1 MTTRRAFISTLANCL
16 LAAPLAAEAQQTAR
30 TSRVVALRFT
40 STSGEYLFDA
50 FRDQLRRLG
59 YTEGQNIVVEVR
71 QADGQV
77 DRLAK
82 ITAEIVQS
90 KPDVIVVSSPQA
102 VLSAKQATTTIPIV
116 FTAIINP
123 VGAGF
128 VASLAR
134 PGGNVTGVSWDA
146 TPELAGKQLESL
158 REIVPRAS
166 RIAVLWNP
174 DTTGSAAFMQ
184 HTSSAAKV
192 LGIILQSVEAR
203 APEDFQAAFSAIAKE
218 RSAGVVVLG
227 SAFTFNHREQI
238 ARLAAQH
245 RLPAIYGNRDSVVAG
260 GLMSYGSSLLEQ
272 WRRAAV
278 YVDKILKGAKPVDL
292 PVEQPTKFELV
303 INLKTAKALG
313 LTIPQSLLLRADEVI
328 Q

>member
-1 MTTRRAFISTLANCL
+1 VTSRRAFLGTLAGGL
-16 LAAPLAAEAQQTAR
+16 LAAPLAAQAQQTAR
-30 TSRVVALRFT
+30 PFRIVSIRFIPG
-40 STSGEYLFDA
+40 SGEYLFDA
-50 FRDQLRRLG
+50 FRNQLRQLG
-59 YTEGQNIVVEVR
+59 YAEGQNIVVEVR

-77 DRLAK
+77 DRLSK

-90 KPDVIVVSSPQA
+90 KPDVIVVGSPQA
-102 VLSAKQATTTIPIV
+102 LLAAKQATATIPIV
-116 FTAIINP
+116 FAAIINP

-128 VASLAR
+128 VASLPR

-146 TPELAGKQLESL
+146 TPELGGKQLELL

-174 DTTGSAAFMQ
+174 DTAGSAAFVQ
-184 HTSSAAKV
+184 DTSSAAQT
-192 LGIILQSVEAR
+192 LGILLQSVEVR
-203 APEDFQAAFSAIAKE
+203 APEDLQAAFAAAIKQ
-218 RSAGVVVLG
+218 RVAGVVVLG
-227 SAFTFNHREQI
+227 SAFTYNHRAQI
-238 ARLAAQH
+238 ALLAAQH
-245 RLPAIYGNRDSVVAG
+245 RIPAIYGNRDSVAAG
-260 GLMSYGSSLLEQ
+260 GLTSYGSSLLEQ

-278 YVDKILKGAKPVDL
+278 YVDKILKGAKPADL

>member
-1 MTTRRAFISTLANCL
+1 MTTRRAFIGTLASGL
-16 LAAPLAAEAQQTAR
+16 LGAPLAAQAQQTAR
-30 TSRVVALRFT
+30 PSRVVSLRFT
-40 STSGEYLFDA
+40 AGSGEYVFDA
-50 FRDQLRRLG
+50 FRDQLRQLG

-71 QADGQV
+71 IADGQV
-77 DRLAK
+77 DRLTK
-82 ITAEIVQS
+82 ITNEIVQS
-90 KPDVIVVSSPQA
+90 KPDVIVVASPQGLLA
-102 VLSAKQATTTIPIV
+102 AKQATATIPIV

-146 TPELAGKQLESL
+146 TPELGGKQLELL

-166 RIAVLWNP
+166 RLAVLWNP
-174 DTTGSAAFMQ
+174 DTAGSAAFVQ
-184 HTSSAAKV
+184 HTRSAAQTF
-192 LGIILQSVEAR
+192 GIVLQSVEVR
-203 APEDFQAAFSAIAKE
+203 APHDLQAAFGALVKE
-218 RSAGVVVLG
+218 RAAGVVVLG

-238 ARLAAQH
+238 ARQAAQH
-245 RLPAIYGNRDSVVAG
+245 RIPAIYGNRDSVVTG

-278 YVDKILKGAKPVDL
+278 YVDKILKGAKPADL

-303 INLKTAKALG
+303 INLKTAKALS
-313 LTIPQSLLLRADEVI
+313 LTIPQLLLRRADEVI
-328 Q
+328 K